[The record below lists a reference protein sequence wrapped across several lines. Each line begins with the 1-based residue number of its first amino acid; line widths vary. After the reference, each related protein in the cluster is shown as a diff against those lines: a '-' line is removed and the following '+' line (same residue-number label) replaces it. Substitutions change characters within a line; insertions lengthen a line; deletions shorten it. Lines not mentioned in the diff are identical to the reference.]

1 MSPCLLMAC
10 VLSLFAS
17 SVMYVESGLWKRYG
31 TGCFRF
37 FSMPRC
43 WHQAE
48 EHCVQQ
54 GGHLASF
61 HAHHEVV
68 FLNGLSEGSAN
79 TWVGMHIGWY
89 RYWLFWWRKSL
100 SFTDGSSVDFL
111 DWDPEPWHHEC
122 VVVRGNRRLT
132 DMDCGKALPFICQK
146 GHGFPCP
153 TCTCPACTCD
163 KCPCPKLECRP
174 CSCPECHCATCAPP
188 TTCPPVPRL
197 TCPTNP
203 PMTTC
208 PSLPTCPPPQLPTSG
223 PGNVTHWSENSSL
236 THMPDD
242 AEGPVLLL
250 LAPHPDGFRVDLL
263 GLLGVGSSI
272 AIRGQVIPMAEEL
285 MFELVAA
292 NDTALLLVFR
302 VKDEKILLTADLNG
316 TKNIE
321 EKEMDSFLFGPG
333 HNFEVI
339 IRCHVDRFHLSVD
352 GAQQLEVVNWVG
364 DPQSIT
370 ALTIGDTLLLK
381 DVRLK

>member
-1 MSPCLLMAC
+1 
-10 VLSLFAS
+10 
-17 SVMYVESGLWKRYG
+17 
-31 TGCFRF
+31 
-37 FSMPRC
+37 
-43 WHQAE
+43 
-48 EHCVQQ
+48 
-54 GGHLASF
+54 
-61 HAHHEVV
+61 
-68 FLNGLSEGSAN
+68 
-79 TWVGMHIGWY
+79 
-89 RYWLFWWRKSL
+89 
-100 SFTDGSSVDFL
+100 
-111 DWDPEPWHHEC
+111 
-122 VVVRGNRRLT
+122 
-132 DMDCGKALPFICQK
+132 
-146 GHGFPCP
+146 
-153 TCTCPACTCD
+153 
-163 KCPCPKLECRP
+163 
-174 CSCPECHCATCAPP
+174 
-188 TTCPPVPRL
+188 
-197 TCPTNP
+197 
-203 PMTTC
+203 
-208 PSLPTCPPPQLPTSG
+208 
-223 PGNVTHWSENSSL
+223 
-236 THMPDD
+236 MPDD

-285 MFELVAA
+285 MFELVTA